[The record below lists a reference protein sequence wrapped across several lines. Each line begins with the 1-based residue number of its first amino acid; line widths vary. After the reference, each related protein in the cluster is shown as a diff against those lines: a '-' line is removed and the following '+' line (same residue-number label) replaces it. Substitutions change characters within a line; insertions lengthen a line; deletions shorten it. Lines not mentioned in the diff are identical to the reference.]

1 MNLGV
6 SPART
11 VLSEHAMH
19 STQSAGGRGSAISP
33 PQPTRT
39 SPGRGQVP
47 NLVQENRGHP
57 GDSPCTGLG
66 EESPP

>member
-19 STQSAGGRGSAISP
+19 STQSAGMRSHSQTTPALLHVPGGS
-33 PQPTRT
+33 
-39 SPGRGQVP
+39 
-47 NLVQENRGHP
+47 NLVQETMVTL
-57 GDSPCTGLG
+57 GDSPGG
-66 EESPP
+66 VFS